1 MSWKRILAL
10 CGIASLVAPWAVAAT
25 SSATPAP
32 VTRIERSAPSDP
44 PHPPDPLD
52 PASAVLPLPH
62 RSVWPSR
69 ASAAD
74 ADPVDWRAAHEAVRR
89 AGGWRAYAREVQR

>member
-32 VTRIERSAPSDP
+32 VTRIERSA
-44 PHPPDPLD
+44 PPDPLD